1 MRRRWLFLGLLGWL
15 SLPGSALGHAESF
28 PLVAGIEENVEF
40 WKRIFT
46 RYGKSEVVFHDR
58 EAPLTIYRVVRI
70 PEGPQARRLIQEER
84 ERLLAELGLPKD
96 SSAVRAQRGVRERFA
111 SGLRRSQ
118 AYIGQM
124 RRIFEEEG
132 LPPELAYLPLIESS
146 FDHTARSHAGAV
158 GVWQFIRSTGQR
170 FLTITKSVD
179 ERRDPL
185 EATRA
190 AARFLK
196 RNHEVLGN
204 WPLAITAYNHGR
216 EGMLRAVREV
226 GSRDL
231 GEIIR
236 NYQGPA
242 FGFASKNFYAEFLAA
257 LEIVK
262 NAEEYFPDLQY
273 EEPVEFEEIEV
284 RKPLPVALLLR
295 RSGIS
300 REEFFAWNPALNP
313 RISELPRG
321 YRVKIPP
328 PHRPS
333 VQNAFLRLVSS
344 SESASAVQ
352 KNETRRR
359 EAAPYRYH
367 RVRAGETLS
376 EIARR
381 YGTSVGTIQELN
393 RLRSHRIVA
402 GRQLKIPKL

>member
-1 MRRRWLFLGLLGWL
+1 MRVRSLLLCIVGWL
-15 SLPGSALGHAESF
+15 WLPALALGHDETF

-46 RYGKSEVVFHDR
+46 GYGRSEVVFHDPA
-58 EAPLTIYRVVRI
+58 APLTIYRVVQI
-70 PEGPQARRLIQEER
+70 PEGPRARALIEEER
-84 ERLLAELGLPKD
+84 ERILAELGLPKGG
-96 SSAVRAQRGVRERFA
+96 SAVRAQRGVRERFA

-118 AYIGQM
+118 AYIAQM

-132 LPPELAYLPLIESS
+132 LPPQLAYLPLIESA

-158 GVWQFIRSTGQR
+158 GMWQFIRSTGRR
-170 FLTITKSVD
+170 FLTITRSVD

-196 RNHEVLGN
+196 RNYEVLGN

-262 NAEEYFPDLQY
+262 NVDEYFPNLEYD
-273 EEPVEFEEIEV
+273 EPIEFEEIEV
-284 RKPLPVALLLR
+284 RRPLPLALLLR

-300 REEFFAWNPALNP
+300 REKFFAWNPALSP
-313 RISELPRG
+313 SLSELPRG
-321 YRVKIPP
+321 YRVKIPG
-328 PHRPS
+328 PHRHTFQG
-333 VQNAFLRLVSS
+333 VLLRPAGAT
-344 SESASAVQ
+344 ERASAVQ
-352 KNETRRR
+352 KTEPKRR
-359 EAAPYRYH
+359 EGTSYRYH
-367 RVRAGETLS
+367 RIRPGETLA

-381 YGTSVGTIQELN
+381 YGISVAAIQELN